1 MLELTKTPHTDGT
14 VSVQVTVPQDL
25 LPLVERA
32 LQEAMEPTYG
42 IEEMFP
48 DLGPGDALAG
58 ARTMRGLT
66 QRQLAELVGCLN
78 TNISEMER
86 GKRTIGLDMAKR
98 LGKALDFS
106 YKTFL

>member
-1 MLELTKTPHTDGT
+1 
-14 VSVQVTVPQDL
+14 VQVTVPQDL
-25 LPLVERA
+25 LPQVERA
-32 LQEAMEPTYG
+32 LQEVVEPTYS

-58 ARTMRGLT
+58 ARTMQGLT
-66 QRQLAELVGCLN
+66 QRQLAERVGCLH

-86 GKRTIGLDMAKR
+86 GKRTISLEMARR

-106 YKTFL
+106 YKVFL